1 MDTPICDFVAQYNAN
16 DPLRMHMPGHK
27 GLPKLGIEHLDITE
41 IQGADNLFEAQG
53 IIRKSEENA
62 SSLFGCHTLYSTEGS
77 SLCIRAM
84 LYLCMLY
91 AKSKELKPVIA
102 APRNVHTAFVSAAV
116 LLDFDIQWLYPE
128 QADSYLSYTV
138 TPQQLEHWLSTVSQP
153 PVAVYLTSPD
163 YLGVMTDINGIA
175 QVCHKYGVLLAVD
188 NAHGAYLRFLPHSM
202 HPIDLGADLCCDSAH
217 KTLPVLTGGAYLH
230 ISRSAPELLYAHGK
244 QAMAL
249 FASTSPSYLILQ
261 SLDLANSYLAEE
273 FPRQLTDFLPLLE
286 ETKTALEHLGY
297 GFLGDEPMKL
307 TFDCKAYGYTG
318 YEVASYLHSQGIYIE
333 FSDPD
338 YLVLMPTPKIGLS
351 GLKQLEK
358 ALSLLPRLTPIKKA
372 PPLPGIGKQL
382 LTPREAALHPFEAI
396 PVSQCLGRI
405 LARASV
411 GCPPA
416 VPILICGEK
425 IDKAA
430 LSCFSYYGIEYCNVI
445 IPIG

>member
-1 MDTPICDFVAQYNAN
+1 MDTPICDYVAQYNAT

-41 IQGADNLFEAQG
+41 IQGADSLFEAQG

-62 SSLFGCHTLYSTEGS
+62 GSLFGCHTLYSTEGS

-91 AKSKELKPVIA
+91 AKSKGCKPVIA
-102 APRNVHTAFVSAAV
+102 APRNVHTAFVSAAA
-116 LLDFDIQWLYPE
+116 LLDFEIQWLYPE
-128 QADSYLSYTV
+128 QSASYLSCTV
-138 TPQQLEHWLSTVSQP
+138 TPQQLEHRLSAAPQL

-163 YLGVMTDINGIA
+163 YLGTMADIQGIA
-175 QVCHKYGVLLAVD
+175 QVCHNYGVLLAVD
-188 NAHGAYLRFLPHSM
+188 NAHGAYLKFLPQSQ
-202 HPIDLGADLCCDSAH
+202 HPMDLGADLCCDSAH

-230 ISRSAPELLYAHGK
+230 ISRHASGLLCLQAK
-244 QAMAL
+244 QAMPL

-261 SLDLANSYLAEE
+261 SLDRTNAYLEE
-273 FPRQLTDFLPLLE
+273 AFPRQLTDFLPQLAK
-286 ETKTALEHLGY
+286 TKTELEHLGY
-297 GFLGDEPMKL
+297 TFLGDEPMKL

-318 YEVASYLHSQGIYIE
+318 NKIADYLQSQGIFVE

-338 YLVLMPTPKIGLS
+338 YLVLMPTPEIGVP
-351 GLKQLEK
+351 GLKRLKK
-358 ALSLLPRLTPIKKA
+358 ALALLPRLTPIKEA
-372 PPLPGIGKQL
+372 PPLPGIGKQI
-382 LTPREAALHPFEAI
+382 LTPREAALCPFEAV
-396 PVSQCLGRI
+396 PVSECLGRI

-416 VPILICGEK
+416 VPIVICGEQ
-425 IDKAA
+425 IDETA

-445 IPIG
+445 IP

>member
-1 MDTPICDFVAQYNAN
+1 MDTPICDFVTQYSAA

-27 GLPKLGIEHLDITE
+27 GFPYLGSEHLDITE
-41 IQGADNLFEAQG
+41 IQGADNLFDPQS

-62 SSLFGCHTLYSTEGS
+62 GSLFGCHTLYSTEGS

-91 AKSKELKPVIA
+91 AKSKGCKPMVA
-102 APRNVHTAFVSAAV
+102 APRNVHSAFVSAAA

-138 TPQQLEHWLSTVSQP
+138 TPRQLEHWLSSVPQL
-153 PVAVYLTSPD
+153 PVAVYLTTPD
-163 YLGVMTDINGIA
+163 YLGVMSDIQQIA
-175 QVCHKYGVLLAVD
+175 QVCHKFGVLLAVD
-188 NAHGAYLRFLPHSM
+188 NAHGAYLKFLPQSL

-230 ISRSAPELLYAHGK
+230 ISRQAPKLLLAQGK

-261 SLDLANSYLAEE
+261 SLDRANAYLADE
-273 FPRQLTDFLPLLE
+273 FPRQLADFLPQLAK
-286 ETKTALEHLGY
+286 TKSDLEHLGY
-297 GFLGDEPMKL
+297 AFLGYEPMKL

-318 YEVASYLHSQGIYIE
+318 NDMACYLQSLGIYVE
-333 FSDPD
+333 FCDPD
-338 YLVLMPTPKIGLS
+338 YLVLMPTPEIGAS
-351 GLKQLEK
+351 GLKRLK
-358 ALSLLPRLTPIKKA
+358 SALASLPKLALIREA
-372 PPLPGIGKQL
+372 PPLPGIGEQV
-382 LTPREAALHPFEAI
+382 LTPREAALSPFEAV
-396 PVSQCLGRI
+396 PASQCLGRI
-405 LARASV
+405 LARSSV

-416 VPILICGEK
+416 VPIVICGER
-425 IDKAA
+425 IDEAA

-445 IPIG
+445 LP